1 MKYLPIYHKTTTQM
15 AYVGWRDDKGVKDL
29 QRLCDDKHTN
39 VRAALTQVLKKPVY
53 EILFAEDDED
63 NDFYDFAALVDT
75 ELLPK
80 GVIPGLRTL
89 HECQKDKD
97 PKGAIEANYK
107 AIMDYCPE
115 IDQVLSCKVD
125 KENAQ
130 TEEIRCMVEGLG
142 TRVNK
147 NTNKNFA
154 ITNDKLDE
162 NDERNAERAAQTQN
176 ELAETQ
182 NELAAL
188 REDVK
193 TLTKA
198 VQQSTKK
205 QKALDEASGEPVKA
219 IGVVADFDGV
229 PPKYLEFKNPFPA
242 ARKSSS
248 LHGALIASTSTPSTR
263 RPLDGVT
270 CCWSRR
276 ST

>member
-53 EILFAEDDED
+53 EILFAADDED
-63 NDFYDFAALVDT
+63 NDFYDFVELVDT

-89 HECQKDKD
+89 HECQQDKD

-115 IDQVLSCKVD
+115 IDQVLSFKVD

-130 TEEIRCMVEGLG
+130 TEEIRRMVEGLG

-147 NTNKNFA
+147 NMNKNFSL
-154 ITNDKLDE
+154 TNEKLDE
-162 NDERNAERAAQTQN
+162 NDERNAERAAG
-176 ELAETQ
+176 TQ

-188 REDVK
+188 NDKIE
-193 TLTKA
+193 TLTKL
-198 VQQSTKK
+198 VEQSAKK
-205 QKALDEASGEPVKA
+205 PKALDEASGEPVHA
-219 IGVVADFDGV
+219 IGVVADFVDEQ
-229 PPKYLEFKNPFPA
+229 PQYEPKKLFPA
-242 ARKSSS
+242 ARKSKF
-248 LHGALIASTSTPSTR
+248 HFTAP
-263 RPLDGVT
+263 
-270 CCWSRR
+270 
-276 ST
+276 

>member
-1 MKYLPIYHKTTTQM
+1 MKFPSYHKPVTQM

-29 QRLCDDKHTN
+29 RRLCDEKLTN
-39 VRAALTQVLKKPVY
+39 VRAGLTQVVKKQVF
-53 EILFAEDDED
+53 EVIFADDD
-63 NDFYDFAALVDT
+63 DVNGFYDLLVVAET

-97 PKGAIEANYK
+97 PKKAIEDNYN
-107 AIMDYCPE
+107 AIMTYCPE
-115 IDQVLSCKVD
+115 IDQVLLFKVD

-154 ITNDKLDE
+154 ITNEKLDE
-162 NDERNAERAAQTQN
+162 NDARNEERAAQTQN

-193 TLTKA
+193 TLTMV

-205 QKALDEASGEPVKA
+205 KALEDEASGEPVKA

-242 ARKSSS
+242 ARKSKF
-248 LHGALIASTSTPSTR
+248 HFTAP
-263 RPLDGVT
+263 
-270 CCWSRR
+270 
-276 ST
+276 

>member
-1 MKYLPIYHKTTTQM
+1 MGAPRGQ
-15 AYVGWRDDKGVKDL
+15 
-29 QRLCDDKHTN
+29 
-39 VRAALTQVLKKPVY
+39 
-53 EILFAEDDED
+53 
-63 NDFYDFAALVDT
+63 
-75 ELLPK
+75 
-80 GVIPGLRTL
+80 
-89 HECQKDKD
+89 DKD

-115 IDQVLSCKVD
+115 IDQVLSFKVD

-130 TEEIRCMVEGLG
+130 TEEIRRMVEGLG

-147 NTNKNFA
+147 NMNKNFA

-176 ELAETQ
+176 ELVETQ

-205 QKALDEASGEPVKA
+205 QKALDEASGEPVQA
-219 IGVVADFDGV
+219 IGVVADFVDEQ
-229 PPKYLEFKNPFPA
+229 PQYEPKKLFPA
-242 ARKSSS
+242 ARKSKF
-248 LHGALIASTSTPSTR
+248 HFTAP
-263 RPLDGVT
+263 
-270 CCWSRR
+270 
-276 ST
+276 